1 MKNSLRI
8 IGISIILWLGLSIG
22 LANAATLVMSSK
34 GSATDTAPDN
44 NFPKVMVG
52 TSGTSD
58 SNLAALDVSF
68 ATVELPN
75 SANTV
80 LASAT
85 SSNSSLFANA
95 TKSSPTDAASLQAPG
110 SINKFADQ
118 AADAG
123 KGSLASEYQTY
134 AMLLVGLS
142 LLGFSA
148 RRRSNIV

>member
-1 MKNSLRI
+1 MKNSLRM

-22 LANAATLVMSSK
+22 LANAATLIMSSK
-34 GSATDTAPDN
+34 DSATDTAPDN
-44 NFPKVMVG
+44 NIPMAMVG
-52 TSGTSD
+52 TSGTSG
-58 SNLAALDVSF
+58 SSLAALDVSF

-85 SSNSSLFANA
+85 SSSSSLFSNA

-110 SINKFADQ
+110 SINKV
-118 AADAG
+118 ADAG

-134 AMLLVGLS
+134 AMLLVGLG